1 MTGAEIKISQ
11 MGAAA
16 LINDSAVVPIVD
28 SGSNVKATMG
38 QVKDYTAGG
47 LANLDTTSKTS
58 PVAAINETLGVAES
72 GHPLQLSIS
81 SVSALPT
88 TVNAA
93 EITADMV
100 CKPGDCYLSNPAAQ
114 TGEWTVTTAAG
125 SVTVSGSISGTTDV
139 VLYLTIPR
147 TPA

>member
-1 MTGAEIKISQ
+1 MADIKISQ
-11 MGAAA
+11 LGAAA
-16 LINDSAVVPIVD
+16 SVGDAQVVPVVD
-28 SGSNVKATMG
+28 NGSTVKATMA
-38 QVKDYTAGG
+38 QIKDYTAGG

-58 PVAAINETLGVAES
+58 PVAAINETLGVAVS
-72 GHPLQLSIS
+72 GHPLPISMS

-88 TVNAA
+88 TVNEA

-125 SVTVSGSISGTTDV
+125 SVTVSGSISGTTDI